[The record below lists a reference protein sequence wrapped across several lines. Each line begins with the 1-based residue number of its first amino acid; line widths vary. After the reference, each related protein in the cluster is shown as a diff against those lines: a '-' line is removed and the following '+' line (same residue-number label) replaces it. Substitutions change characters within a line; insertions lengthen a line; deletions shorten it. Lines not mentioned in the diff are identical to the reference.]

1 MPQTCRNRA
10 PLYAP
15 PGYAA
20 EIPRAAVRVL
30 VPLITTRAADACV
43 CHVLVQHGDNYEIEL
58 GFGLVGGFTTVEI
71 GDADETDT
79 FKYSDDTG
87 ARAPPELV

>member
-1 MPQTCRNRA
+1 M
-10 PLYAP
+10 
-15 PGYAA
+15 
-20 EIPRAAVRVL
+20 
-30 VPLITTRAADACV
+30 
-43 CHVLVQHGDNYEIEL
+43 CHVLVQHGDNYETEL

-87 ARAPPELV
+87 ARGPPELV

>member
-1 MPQTCRNRA
+1 M
-10 PLYAP
+10 L
-15 PGYAA
+15 
-20 EIPRAAVRVL
+20 
-30 VPLITTRAADACV
+30 PLITTRAADACV
-43 CHVLVQHGDNYEIEL
+43 CHVLVQHGDDYETEL

-87 ARAPPELV
+87 ARGPPELV